1 VNIDSDLRGTRVRR
15 GAKEAAGK
23 ANRPNDLL
31 QPSLHALAIP
41 ADAPG

>member
-1 VNIDSDLRGTRVRR
+1 VNIDSDLRGSRVRR

-31 QPSLHALAIP
+31 QPGFHALAVP
-41 ADAPG
+41 AHALG